1 MPDAENSPMNKC
13 GLIVIPHL
21 LWNIMEQ
28 EKGVLWVFQ
37 GSPRV
42 GKVKRV
48 EFIGISNLYIA
59 DTWLVDG
66 LVTFAIHG
74 LATLPYHFPAALG
87 VAKPRRQ
94 WSAIFRIHKNS
105 LGTLL

>member
-1 MPDAENSPMNKC
+1 MFSGSFD
-13 GLIVIPHL
+13 
-21 LWNIMEQ
+21 
-28 EKGVLWVFQ
+28 
-37 GSPRV
+37 SPRV

-48 EFIGISNLYIA
+48 EFMGGSILYIA

-94 WSAIFRIHKNS
+94 WSSIFRIHKNS
-105 LGTLL
+105 LGLCYKPFS